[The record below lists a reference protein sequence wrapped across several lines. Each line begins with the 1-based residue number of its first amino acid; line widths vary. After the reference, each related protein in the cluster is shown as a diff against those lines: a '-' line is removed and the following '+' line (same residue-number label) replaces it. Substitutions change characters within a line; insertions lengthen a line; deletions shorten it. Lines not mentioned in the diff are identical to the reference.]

1 MAAIGRPANRKR
13 AAGLALARTCGL
25 DALLQNLQYAPQAR
39 TSAGNAHCGPPATAD
54 HKEKART
61 TQAGCAPARRR
72 HRRTSARQEDA
83 APPIAPA
90 AGSAESQAPP
100 PSAPA
105 SRARCLLRPME
116 CAVSASQA
124 LHTQRCFTLFRHVF
138 HGHPCMRHRAPMR
151 RSEARILHAGST
163 RKPVMAGGYVLP
175 GISSTA
181 MGSFPEP
188 GCDDRVHGHPGSHIA
203 PASGPFLGR

>member
-13 AAGLALARTCGL
+13 AAGLALARICGL

-39 TSAGNAHCGPPATAD
+39 TSAGNAHCGLPATAD

-61 TQAGCAPARRR
+61 TQAGCMSTRRR
-72 HRRTSARQEDA
+72 LRRTSARRETA

-100 PSAPA
+100 PSAPV
-105 SRARCLLRPME
+105 SRARCLLRLME

-151 RSEARILHAGST
+151 RSVARILHAGWT
-163 RKPVMAGGYVLP
+163 QKPVMAGGYVLP
-175 GISSTA
+175 GISPTT
-181 MGSFPEP
+181 MESFPVPE
-188 GCDDRVHGHPGSHIA
+188 CDDRVHGHPGSHIA